1 MQTFNDTVQA
11 SSACPAC
18 GSFEATIV
26 ATKDGKSSDALL
38 TIQCGA
44 CGLGRID
51 PLPSKES
58 LSEWYKSSYREEYKS
73 AVSPSLRHI
82 LRAGRNALDRWQ
94 WYSNFIK
101 PAGLKADF
109 RSVDIGASS
118 GEFVFLL
125 KTLGFFPVGIEPHAG
140 YGSYAVKT
148 YDLDIHPGTLEDNM
162 PKFALG
168 SQHLITMF
176 HVFEHL
182 VDPVQTLKL
191 LAQYLHPSGHLFIEV
206 PDATRLCAPHTMFFK
221 AHTLYF
227 TKQSLAQVF
236 AAAGLSIVHASDPQA
251 ENLRMLAKPL
261 DRFTSQ
267 SADASTNLLMELPRE
282 RQNERPSQQQTEPT
296 WLNDGALIQSQEQ
309 RRWGP
314 YLMSQLSDATPVKK
328 IRRQIEE
335 RRSSAQFTT
344 SKALLTA
351 LYLGH

>member
-1 MQTFNDTVQA
+1 MQILNDPVHA

-18 GSFEATIV
+18 GSLEATIV

-38 TIQCGA
+38 TIQCVA

-51 PLPSKES
+51 PLPTKES

-82 LRAGRNALDRWQ
+82 LRAGRNAVDRWQ
-94 WYSNFIK
+94 WYGGFIK
-101 PAGLKADF
+101 QTGPKTDF
-109 RSVDIGASS
+109 RSIDIGASS

-148 YDLDIHPGTLEDNM
+148 YDLDIHSGTLEDNM

-168 SQHLITMF
+168 SQHLISMF

-182 VDPVQTLKL
+182 VDPIQTLKL

-251 ENLRMLAKPL
+251 ENLRILAKPL
-261 DRFTSQ
+261 DAATSQ
-267 SADASTNLLMELPRE
+267 SSGESTNL
-282 RQNERPSQQQTEPT
+282 QTQPQIGQLSSPT
-296 WLNDGALIQSQEQ
+296 WANDGALIQSQEQ

-328 IRRQIEE
+328 VRRQIEE
-335 RRSSAQFTT
+335 RRSSRQFTT
-344 SKALLTA
+344 SKELLTA
-351 LYLGH
+351 LYLGR

>member
-1 MQTFNDTVQA
+1 MPTLNDRIHAQ
-11 SSACPAC
+11 SSCPAC
-18 GSFEATIV
+18 GDVQGIV
-26 ATKDGKSSDALL
+26 IAMQDGKTKDELV
-38 TIQCGA
+38 TIQCVA

-51 PLPSKES
+51 PLPSKET

-94 WYSNFIK
+94 WYDSF
-101 PAGLKADF
+101 AQSSVAKADF

-118 GEFVFLL
+118 GEFVYLL
-125 KTLGFFPVGIEPHAG
+125 KTLGFNPLGIEPHAG

-148 YDLDIHPGTLEDNM
+148 YGLDIHSGTLEDNM
-162 PKFALG
+162 PKLALG
-168 SQHLITMF
+168 SQHLISMF

-182 VDPVQTLKL
+182 VDPIQTLKL

-236 AAAGLSIVHASDPQA
+236 AAAGLVIVHTSKPDA
-251 ENLRMLAKPL
+251 ENLRVLAKPVVAEQRAAVR
-261 DRFTSQ
+261 DQ
-267 SADASTNLLMELPRE
+267 P
-282 RQNERPSQQQTEPT
+282 QT
-296 WLNDGALIQSQEQ
+296 WANDGALIQSQEN

-314 YLMSQLSDATPVKK
+314 YLMAQLGDATPIKK
-328 IRRQIEE
+328 AGRQIEE
-335 RRSSAQFTT
+335 RRSSRKFTT
-344 SKALLTA
+344 GRDLLTA
-351 LYLGH
+351 LYTGR

>member
-1 MQTFNDTVQA
+1 MQTLNERIHA

-18 GSFEATIV
+18 GDVAATVV

-38 TIQCGA
+38 TIQCVA

-51 PLPSKES
+51 PLPTKES

-94 WYSNFIK
+94 WYSDFIK
-101 PAGLKADF
+101 PSPVKADF

-118 GEFVFLL
+118 GEFIFLL
-125 KTLGFFPVGIEPHAG
+125 KTLGFNPLGIEPHAG
-140 YGSYAVKT
+140 YGNYAVKT
-148 YDLDIHPGTLEDNM
+148 YGLNVCSGTLEDNM
-162 PKFALG
+162 PKLALG
-168 SQHLITMF
+168 SQHLISMF

-182 VDPVQTLKL
+182 VDPIQTLKL

-236 AAAGLSIVHASDPQA
+236 AAAGLVIVQVSNPDA
-251 ENLRMLAKPL
+251 ENLRILAKV
-261 DRFTSQ
+261 
-267 SADASTNLLMELPRE
+267 AALPIDQRSDP
-282 RQNERPSQQQTEPT
+282 QWT
-296 WLNDGALIQSQEQ
+296 NDGALIQSQEQ

-314 YLMSQLSDATPVKK
+314 YLIAQLGDAAPVKK
-328 IRRQIEE
+328 VRRQIEE
-335 RRSSAQFTT
+335 RSTSRKFTT
-344 SKALLTA
+344 GKDLLTA
-351 LYLGH
+351 LYAVD

>member
-1 MQTFNDTVQA
+1 MQSLNESIEAT
-11 SSACPAC
+11 SACPAC
-18 GSFEATIV
+18 GAFKAIVV

-38 TIQCGA
+38 TIQCVV

-51 PLPSKES
+51 PLPTKET

-82 LRAGRNALDRWQ
+82 LRAGRNAMDRWH
-94 WYSNFIK
+94 WYSGFVK
-101 PAGLKADF
+101 PAGPKAEF

-125 KTLGFFPVGIEPHAG
+125 KTLGYFPVGIEPHAG

-148 YDLDIHPGTLEDNM
+148 YDLDIHSGTLEDNM

-168 SQHLITMF
+168 SQHLISMF

-182 VDPVQTLKL
+182 VDPIQTLQL
-191 LAQYLHPSGHLFIEV
+191 LSKYLHPSGHLFIEV

-236 AAAGLSIVHASDPQA
+236 AAAGLSIVHVSDPQT
-251 ENLRMLAKPL
+251 ENLRILARPL
-261 DRFTSQ
+261 DGSNNQ
-267 SADASTNLLMELPRE
+267 SANQSTTASTNLRTAYQPEQSSNLM
-282 RQNERPSQQQTEPT
+282 
-296 WLNDGALIQSQEQ
+296 WANDGTLIQSQAQ
-309 RRWGP
+309 RRWAP
-314 YLMSQLSDATPVKK
+314 YLMSQLSDGTPVKK
-328 IRRQIEE
+328 VRRQIEE
-335 RRSSAQFTT
+335 RRTSGQFTS
-344 SKALLTA
+344 SKELLTA